1 MKLKTYNC
9 TYTTFIFSTLPVFI
23 TPEIKTQLFALKM
36 LGKYT
41 LKYTTCTLQTPPPP
55 SQCDTITFTY
65 GRDHLI

>member
-9 TYTTFIFSTLPVFI
+9 TYTKFIFSTLPVFI

-41 LKYTTCTLQTPPPP
+41 LKYTTCTLQTPPPQVNVTQLLLP
-55 SQCDTITFTY
+55 MAGI
-65 GRDHLI
+65 I